1 MPALRSLLA
10 SVLLAVLAV
19 GGVVL
24 PSVHRAA
31 HGLEIAEVRA
41 AHVAAY
47 HSDAA
52 LGAGQ
57 SDASHVE
64 LPCPPGLNDVDCAIC
79 AGVSGAVDPGAM
91 AAAPPEVEAA
101 AYETHA
107 DRVRVIAASGS
118 GARAPPVG

>member
-1 MPALRSLLA
+1 MPALRSVLA

-31 HGLEIAEVRA
+31 HGLEIAEARA
-41 AHVAAY
+41 AHIAAY

-52 LGAGQ
+52 FGGDQ
-57 SDASHVE
+57 TGVSHAEV
-64 LPCPPGLNDVDCAIC
+64 PCPPGLNDVDCAIC
-79 AGVSGAVDPGAM
+79 VGVSGAVDLGAV
-91 AAAPPEVEAA
+91 AVASPEVEAA

-107 DRVRVIAASGS
+107 DRVRVVAASGS